1 MWDNFA
7 LLIFYWPIT
16 YRLQIVLLL
25 YNGVDPIR
33 CRGGRIPA
41 YEWQGRHSRK
51 KPWRVLETLIQI
63 LFYSVYLVIVFKLY
77 TLIMSFERYGW
88 FIGRKFKFI
97 FKLLKQVEEI
107 FYFFGR
113 FMMSLRRQ
121 RFLKFPSYPSLCE
134 SSSSSSL
141 VILCFFIFLG
151 KNRDGVAA
159 RNAFVS
165 PVLVN
170 TNKALTIYC
179 SI

>member
-1 MWDNFA
+1 M
-7 LLIFYWPIT
+7 
-16 YRLQIVLLL
+16 
-25 YNGVDPIR
+25 
-33 CRGGRIPA
+33 
-41 YEWQGRHSRK
+41 QGRKDSRIRMTRTSFEK
-51 KPWRVLETLIQI
+51 KTLKGIRDSYSNTK
-63 LFYSVYLVIVFKLY
+63 LFCIPGNSFQVNNIIY

-97 FKLLKQVEEI
+97 FKLLKQVEEK